1 MEELFINILKEN
13 NYTGKSILDN
23 YFISNEFNNLL
34 SDYNDFEEYYFDS
47 ISKFKDWYVSNY
59 NTFDIEVDCGMVYD
73 CLKYEKEKYGTSALL
88 NIAEYWKF
96 KDYIISVNILKYL
109 FENED
114 DISNKFK
121 LHFKINYESCI
132 WIK

>member
-1 MEELFINILKEN
+1 MEDLFINILKEN

-23 YFISNEFNNLL
+23 YFISNEFNN
-34 SDYNDFEEYYFDS
+34 SKEDYNDFEEYYFDS
-47 ISKFKDWYVSNY
+47 VSKFKDWYVSNY

-73 CLKYEKEKYGTSALL
+73 CIKYEKEKYGTSALL
-88 NIAEYWKF
+88 NISEYYKF
-96 KDYIISVNILKYL
+96 KEYIISVNILKYL
-109 FENED
+109 YENED

-132 WIK
+132 F

>member
-1 MEELFINILKEN
+1 MEDLFINILKEN

-23 YFISNEFNNLL
+23 YFISNEFNNPKEN
-34 SDYNDFEEYYFDS
+34 YNDFEEYYFDS

-73 CLKYEKEKYGTSALL
+73 CIKYEKEKYGTSALL
-88 NIAEYWKF
+88 NISEYYKF
-96 KDYIISVNILKYL
+96 KEYIISVNILKYL

-114 DISNKFK
+114 DMSKKFK

-132 WIK
+132 F

>member
-47 ISKFKDWYVSNY
+47 VSKFKDWYVENH
-59 NTFDIEVDCGMVYD
+59 NTFDIEIDCGMVYY

>member
-1 MEELFINILKEN
+1 MEDLFINILKEN

-23 YFISNEFNNLL
+23 YFISNELNNPKE
-34 SDYNDFEEYYFDS
+34 DYNDFEEYYFDS
-47 ISKFKDWYVSNY
+47 VSKFKDWYVSNY
-59 NTFDIEVDCGMVYD
+59 NTFDINVECGMVYD
-73 CLKYEKEKYGTSALL
+73 CVKYEKENYGTSALL
-88 NIAEYWKF
+88 NISEYYKF
-96 KDYIISVNILKYL
+96 KEYIISVNILKYL

-114 DISNKFK
+114 DMSKKFK

>member
-47 ISKFKDWYVSNY
+47 VSKFKDWYVENH
-59 NTFDIEVDCGMVYD
+59 NTFDIEIDCGMVYD
-73 CLKYEKEKYGTSALL
+73 CIKYERENY
-88 NIAEYWKF
+88 NISCLCSINEYWKF

>member
-1 MEELFINILKEN
+1 MEDLFINILKEN

-23 YFISNEFNNLL
+23 YFISNEFNNPKEN
-34 SDYNDFEEYYFDS
+34 YNDFEEYYFDS

-73 CLKYEKEKYGTSALL
+73 CIKYEKEKYGTSALL

>member
-47 ISKFKDWYVSNY
+47 VSKFKDWYVSNY
-59 NTFDIEVDCGMVYD
+59 NTFDIEVDSGMVYD
-73 CLKYEKEKYGTSALL
+73 CVKYEKEKYGTSALL
-88 NIAEYWKF
+88 NITEYYKF
-96 KDYIISVNILKYL
+96 KEYIISVNILKYL

>member
-1 MEELFINILKEN
+1 MEDLFINILKEN

-23 YFISNEFNNLL
+23 YFISNEFNNPKEN
-34 SDYNDFEEYYFDS
+34 YNDFEEYYFDS

-73 CLKYEKEKYGTSALL
+73 CIKYEKEKYGTSALL
-88 NIAEYWKF
+88 NISEYYKF
-96 KDYIISVNILKYL
+96 KEYIISVNILKYL

-114 DISNKFK
+114 DMSKKFK